1 MERLCLEAKKDSK
14 KRNLIG
20 FIIMLSIYVVLVLI
34 ALVLYPEPFSP
45 LSKTLAQLG
54 NPAANPSGA
63 LAYNIGTIFTSLPIV
78 LIVGLSL
85 TLWRPTMSK
94 TFQKGKAYFYL
105 TATFFLS
112 AAVFNILT
120 AIIPVGTNNDLNS
133 LLSLG
138 SFISFQ
144 LFAAISATGFRGNAN
159 HTRLVP
165 ELGFAIVLVNIL
177 LFGLLSAGL
186 IIASLVMTVL
196 FWAYVVAFIY
206 ETS

>member
-1 MERLCLEAKKDSK
+1 MEAKKRTKQRS
-14 KRNLIG
+14 LIG
-20 FIIMLSIYVVLVLI
+20 FLIVVCIYVVLVII
-34 ALVLYPEPFSP
+34 ALFLFPEPFSP

-54 NPAANPSGA
+54 NPGANPSGA
-63 LAYNIGTIFTSLPIV
+63 IAYNIGTVFASLPIV
-78 LIVGLSL
+78 LIVGFSL

-105 TATFFLS
+105 TAAFFLS

-133 LLSLG
+133 LLSLC

-144 LFAAISATGFRGNAN
+144 LFAAISALGIRGNAN

-165 ELGFAIVLVNIL
+165 ELGFATVFGNIL
-177 LFGLLSAGL
+177 LFVLLSAGL

-196 FWAYVVAFIY
+196 FWAYIVAFIY

>member
-1 MERLCLEAKKDSK
+1 
-14 KRNLIG
+14 
-20 FIIMLSIYVVLVLI
+20 MLSIYVVLVII
-34 ALVLYPEPFSP
+34 ALILFPEPFSP

-63 LAYNIGTIFTSLPIV
+63 LFYNIGTIFTSVPIV

-105 TATFFLS
+105 TAIFFMS
-112 AAVFNILT
+112 AAVFNVLT
-120 AIIPVGTNNDLNS
+120 AIVPLGTNNDFNS
-133 LLSLG
+133 LFSLC

-144 LFAAISATGFRGNAN
+144 LFAAISALGIRGNAD

-165 ELGFAIVLVNIL
+165 ELGFATVCVNIL
-177 LFGLLSAGL
+177 LFSLLAAGL

-196 FWAYVVAFIY
+196 FWTYIVAFLV

>member
-1 MERLCLEAKKDSK
+1 
-14 KRNLIG
+14 
-20 FIIMLSIYVVLVLI
+20 MLSIYVVLVTI
-34 ALVLYPEPFSP
+34 ALILFPEPFSP

-54 NPAANPSGA
+54 NPTANPSGA
-63 LAYNIGTIFTSLPIV
+63 LAYNIGTIFTSVPMV

-105 TATFFLS
+105 TALFFLS
-112 AAVFNILT
+112 AAVFNLLT
-120 AIIPVGTNNDLNS
+120 AIIPIGTNNDLNS

-144 LFAAISATGFRGNAN
+144 LFAAISAAGIRGNVN

-165 ELGFAIVLVNIL
+165 ELGFGTVLVNIL
-177 LFGLLSAGL
+177 LFGLLSAGVTV
-186 IIASLVMTVL
+186 ASLMMTVL
-196 FWAYVVAFIY
+196 FWAYVIAFLC